1 MPASLLRRFAASAMV
16 LSLVLPQ
23 CASAI
28 DRVAADAIAK
38 LLDVGWSNSPQA
50 RAAADTQ
57 ITDVVK
63 LAGGEPIAQQAW
75 LLVLLQQRRYDE
87 ALKRADALIAKDA
100 TDTTA
105 LRAKAWIATLLKNY
119 EAAMLAAEELSKQ
132 LAATPPMNEAE
143 QAVHDDLFKFLG
155 RMYGFLGGPIAEDV
169 NQDARKAAEKAI
181 LARIPPTRQ
190 ALFEEARDGVVAKFL
205 EMTGAKDDE
214 RLKAIAAADAAK
226 DKTLKEIDDERQ
238 KITDRSQELDDRRT
252 QLQAELRDELSEI
265 AKEDRPLVQD
275 LARLEARAGSLNR
288 DLFSYD
294 MEIGRLQAQAD
305 REENENVRRQLLRE
319 ADRLAFIASRV
330 QSDLVAVTRQADAIN
345 AQRAGL
351 LARQQKAQSSVA
363 DQVRSIEQELTGLA
377 KRDKRNDAIEKRA
390 ARPASGVTSKG
401 RALAAQATALS
412 TYDQFPLEATKARLL
427 ELLK

>member
-1 MPASLLRRFAASAMV
+1 MPASLLGRFAASAIV

-23 CASAI
+23 CASAV
-28 DRVAADAIAK
+28 DRAAADAIAK
-38 LLDVGWSNSPQA
+38 LLEVGWSNSPQA

-57 ITDVVK
+57 ITEVAK

-75 LLVLLQQRRYDE
+75 LLILLQQRRYDE

-105 LRAKAWIATLLKNY
+105 LRAKVWMATLLKNY
-119 EAAMLAAEELSKQ
+119 EAAMLAAEELSQQ
-132 LAATPPMNEAE
+132 LAAAPPLNEAE
-143 QAVHDDLFKFLG
+143 QAVQDDLFKFLG
-155 RMYGFLGGPIAEDV
+155 RIYGFLGGPIADDI
-169 NQDARKAAEKAI
+169 NQEARKTAEKAI

-214 RLKAIAAADAAK
+214 RLKAIAASDATK
-226 DKTLKEIDDERQ
+226 DKTLKEIEDERQ
-238 KITDRSQELDDRRT
+238 KISDRSQELDDRRT
-252 QLQAELRDELSEI
+252 QLQSELRDELSEI

-275 LARLEARAGSLNR
+275 LARLEARAGSLSR

-294 MEIGRLQAQAD
+294 TEIGRLQAQAD

-319 ADRLAFIASRV
+319 ADRLAFTASRV
-330 QSDLVAVTRQADAIN
+330 QSDLVAVNRQADAIN

-351 LARQQKAQSSVA
+351 QARQQKAQSSVA
-363 DQVRSIEQELTGLA
+363 DQVRSIDQERSGLA

-390 ARPASGVTSKG
+390 ARPATGVTSKG
-401 RALAAQATALS
+401 LALAAQATALS
-412 TYDQFPLEATKARLL
+412 TYDQFPLEAAKARLL
-427 ELLK
+427 ESLK